1 MPLRV
6 RCPVV
11 RFLPS
16 SGLILSMLKILSWN
30 VNGLRAVMKKGFIDF
45 LSSESPDI
53 VCLQETKTSE
63 TPIELY
69 QAESYHMY
77 FASGEKKGYSGV
89 AILTKEKPLSVM
101 RGFGDARFDGEGD
114 PRYDGEGRTLIA
126 DYGKFVLFNIY
137 FPNGKASPERLGYKM
152 GFYDAFL
159 DYADRLRAEGRKIVV
174 CGDVN
179 TAHEERDLARPKE
192 NAKVSGFLPVERAW
206 MDKLVAHGYVDTFR
220 MFNRE
225 GGHYTFWDVVSGARA
240 RNVGWRIDYFYVS
253 EDLRSHVKDAF
264 ILSDV
269 MGSDHCPI
277 GIRLDV

>member
-1 MPLRV
+1 
-6 RCPVV
+6 
-11 RFLPS
+11 
-16 SGLILSMLKILSWN
+16 MLKILSWN
-30 VNGLRAVMKKGFIDF
+30 VNGLRAVMKKGFLDF
-45 LSSESPDI
+45 LAAESPDI
-53 VCLQETKTSE
+53 VCLQETKASAA
-63 TPIELY
+63 PIELY
-69 QAESYHMY
+69 QAGGYHMY

-89 AILTKEKPLSVM
+89 AILTREEPVSVT
-101 RGFGDARFDGEGD
+101 RGFGDPRYDGEGDPRYDGEGD

-137 FPNGKASPERLGYKM
+137 FPNGKASQQRLDYKM

-159 DYADRLRAEGRKIVV
+159 DCADRLRAQGRKIVV
-174 CGDVN
+174 CGDLN

-206 MDKLVAHGYVDTFR
+206 MDRLEARGYVDTFR
-220 MFNRE
+220 MFNQE
-225 GGHYTFWDVVSGARA
+225 GGHYTFWDTVTGARA

-253 EDLRSHVKDAF
+253 DSLKDRVKDAF
-264 ILSDV
+264 ILSGV